1 MLLKGIWKQIWA
13 LIQQKFLNKICPCAL
28 EVLHLWSNKTL
39 LMWNGAP
46 CSFPCHFSAPTG
58 SVRDFLAECGPGG
71 APGKGGALV
80 RGVSG
85 NTEALPACL
94 PRSSQCITPA
104 ARGVLPFA
112 GHSAPLLE
120 ASSWVLTGFPFWL
133 LWVSLM
139 LTPFLGNALLKPPHG
154 RLASGAWAK
163 SPSLTQK

>member
-1 MLLKGIWKQIWA
+1 MLLKGIWKQKWA
-13 LIQQKFLNKICPCAL
+13 LIQQKFLNKICPRAL
-28 EVLHLWSNKTL
+28 QVLHLWSNKTL
-39 LMWNGAP
+39 LMGNGAP

-85 NTEALPACL
+85 NTEALPAC
-94 PRSSQCITPA
+94 PPQKQPVHYPCSQRSPPLHWAFCTPS
-104 ARGVLPFA
+104 P
-112 GHSAPLLE
+112 
-120 ASSWVLTGFPFWL
+120 SSWVLTGFPFWL

-139 LTPFLGNALLKPPHG
+139 LTPFLGNALLKPPHSC
-154 RLASGAWAK
+154 LPSGAWAK